1 MDQRVKDFLARHNI
15 SSMNPGKFQEEN
27 HEMDNRVIFHLF
39 DLVKGHQWQNI
50 IRWSGYTEHPGYLE
64 WNGPGLMFEC
74 EDGTE
79 FWIHGQEDIFTFRLW
94 KTYFPDELT
103 EN

>member
-1 MDQRVKDFLARHNI
+1 MDQRVKDFLDRHNI
-15 SSMNPGKFQEEN
+15 SPMNPGKFQEEN

-39 DLVKGHQWQNI
+39 DLVNGYQWQDTV
-50 IRWSGYTEHPGYLE
+50 RWTGYTEHPVYLE
-64 WNGPGLMFEC
+64 WNGPGLMFER

-94 KTYFPDELT
+94 KTLT
-103 EN
+103 PVGSK